1 MRVELRLG
9 GLITAAGRSLAL
21 GRTFALLDG
30 IAEAGSMSGAATR
43 LGVSEAA
50 AWERADELGRILGRA
65 VAAGAE
71 GEGAALTPFGRAVRD
86 ALAETLKAFAP
97 LVEAETRRL
106 EERLAALANG
116 A

>member
-1 MRVELRLG
+1 M
-9 GLITAAGRSLAL
+9 
-21 GRTFALLDG
+21 
-30 IAEAGSMSGAATR
+30 
-43 LGVSEAA
+43 
-50 AWERADELGRILGRA
+50 
-65 VAAGAE
+65 AAGAE

-86 ALAETLKAFAP
+86 ALAETLDAFAP